1 MACPRKSSTS
11 CAEKFTSIGS
21 YIFEEIYDQTG
32 DAETHCIS
40 TLLLKYLTVATIY
53 MLSDVLHMV
62 AKLQGS
68 LQSEKLDLASVPTM
82 VTNTINRLKELKEK
96 PDTSTWFKN
105 HASVFSD
112 HQGQLG
118 HKNIKITEE
127 EKTEFLC
134 STYLHIYRVL
144 LTTQLVEWGQLI

>member
-1 MACPRKSSTS
+1 
-11 CAEKFTSIGS
+11 
-21 YIFEEIYDQTG
+21 
-32 DAETHCIS
+32 
-40 TLLLKYLTVATIY
+40 

-112 HQGQLG
+112 QGQLG
-118 HKNIKITEE
+118 HKNIKVTEE
-127 EKTEFLC
+127 EKTEFFVQHLSPYIQSVIDHTISRME
-134 STYLHIYRVL
+134 STDLIGAASAQTVHTIGTLH
-144 LTTQLVEWGQLI
+144 